1 MGRKERKEDKFP
13 FKIWH
18 FKMAERAVEPWRVLP
33 LCQIPARAAHWTSGL
48 SQLNQ
53 NVRTQKPH
61 HKLCLLKSRY
71 IILLVLLSIGLLQSR
86 ACLCMA
92 NGGMPSLFSFR
103 ENLYQPPVLN
113 ILNNALCHSFSTS
126 FLVFLLVLKKPL
138 TYS

>member
-1 MGRKERKEDKFP
+1 MGLGLRITFDLAHKVLLPKDTQKCEDLYNGKKGRKEDKFP

-18 FKMAERAVEPWRVLP
+18 FKMAERATEPWRVLP

-71 IILLVLLSIGLLQSR
+71 IILLVLLSIGLLQSC
-86 ACLCMA
+86 ACLCVA

-103 ENLYQPPVLN
+103 ENLY
-113 ILNNALCHSFSTS
+113 
-126 FLVFLLVLKKPL
+126 
-138 TYS
+138 